1 MELGEK
7 LKQARLAAG
16 LSQRQLCGGE
26 ITRNMLSQIE
36 NGSARPSMDTLRYL
50 AGQLGK
56 PIGYFLEEEA
66 VTSPNQAV
74 MEQARAAYL
83 RKDHARVLETLENYR
98 APDAVFDQERGL
110 LTVLACL
117 ALAEDALDQGRR
129 PLAAECLDRAET
141 AAGESASCGPELERR
156 RLLLAAKLDPQLAE
170 QLPDLDEELLLRA
183 RGALAAGNAG
193 RAAVLL
199 DAAEDREAERW
210 KFLRGEAYL
219 AQGACRE
226 AAECYHRAEP
236 AWPEKTAPCLER
248 CYRAL
253 EDYKMAYFYACR
265 QKQPRNLSKS

>member
-141 AAGESASCGPELERR
+141 AAGESAYCGPELERR

-199 DAAEDREAERW
+199 DAAEDREAEMW
-210 KFLRGEAYL
+210 NFLRGEAYL

-226 AAECYHRAEP
+226 AAECYHRAET

-248 CYRAL
+248 CYREL